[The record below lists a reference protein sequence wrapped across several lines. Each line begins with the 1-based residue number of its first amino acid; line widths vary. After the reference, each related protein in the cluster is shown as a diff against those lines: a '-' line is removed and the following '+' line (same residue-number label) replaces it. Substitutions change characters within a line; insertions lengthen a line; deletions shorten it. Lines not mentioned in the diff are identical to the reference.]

1 MRVIVADSLAWPG
14 LTWRL
19 RPGMVLSLG
28 VLRVKWAG
36 QASGLVG
43 ASFAS
48 GLATF
53 DAPVVSAVQ
62 RPNEPTCTAASLT
75 LLASGL
81 SFGAWGRGIVG
92 LRFARMTTTGAP
104 LVLLASSA
112 NRMGWAGFFGKSTPG
127 TTQ

>member
-1 MRVIVADSLAWPG
+1 M
-14 LTWRL
+14 
-19 RPGMVLSLG
+19 
-28 VLRVKWAG
+28 KWAG

-43 ASFAS
+43 TSFAS

-75 LLASGL
+75 LLGL

-92 LRFARMTTTGAP
+92 LCFARMTTTGAP
-104 LVLLASSA
+104 LV
-112 NRMGWAGFFGKSTPG
+112 AGGVAQRLEDIGSRRST
-127 TTQ
+127 